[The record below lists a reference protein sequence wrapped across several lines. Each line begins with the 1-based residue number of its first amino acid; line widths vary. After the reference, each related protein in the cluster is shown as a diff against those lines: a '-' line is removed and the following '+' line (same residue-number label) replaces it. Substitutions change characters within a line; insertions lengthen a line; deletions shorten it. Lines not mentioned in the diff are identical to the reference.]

1 MITRRNFIQRNVPVL
16 TAVIAGAATD
26 TAEAAPRK
34 HTFKLNYAPR
44 LGFFRNVENEIDRLD
59 IYAEWGFKAFEFNGL
74 PRWEVKKVEQLRKRM
89 DNLGMEMGVFVA
101 NLGGWKTAGMVDPE
115 QRSNFLQEVTDAMT
129 YAEITGNKWLTA
141 ITGPEMSQKISRP
154 QQRANVIES
163 LRRAAEI
170 VEKHKVTLVIE
181 PLNHLVNHDGYFL
194 TRSDEAYE
202 IMRAV
207 NSPYI
212 KILFDIYHQ
221 QITEGNLIDNIRR
234 YYSEIAY
241 FQIGDNPG
249 RHEPGTGEIN
259 YKNVFKAIYELGFKG
274 MLGLEFSP
282 SIKEEPRGSER
293 VLQSI
298 VEADQFEI

>member
-1 MITRRNFIQRNVPVL
+1 
-16 TAVIAGAATD
+16 
-26 TAEAAPRK
+26 
-34 HTFKLNYAPR
+34 
-44 LGFFRNVENEIDRLD
+44 
-59 IYAEWGFKAFEFNGL
+59 
-74 PRWEVKKVEQLRKRM
+74 
-89 DNLGMEMGVFVA
+89 
-101 NLGGWKTAGMVDPE
+101 MVDPE

-141 ITGPEMSQKISRP
+141 ITGPEMSQKTSRH

-163 LRRAAEI
+163 LRRAADI
-170 VEKHKVTLVIE
+170 VEKHKVALVIE

-234 YYSEIAY
+234 YYSEIGY

-259 YKNVFKAIYELGFKG
+259 YKNVFKAIYELGFQG